1 MLKDLIQRYPDVFT
15 DMPGV
20 TDVIQHTVKMTD
32 DTPTR
37 CKPAVCHEGRVTK

>member
-37 CKPAVCHEGRVTK
+37 CKPNRLVTK